1 MAARAGPLTQQRVMG
16 GHLSLAAWPP
26 RMISIGCFSDAM
38 HTVLPL
44 AGGKFILVRAVIWA
58 GQAAQRIPLG
68 YKTE

>member
-1 MAARAGPLTQQRVMG
+1 
-16 GHLSLAAWPP
+16 
-26 RMISIGCFSDAM
+26 M